1 MKKRILVCG
10 DSFKRISGLSYIA
23 LNLLKYFKNKNYE
36 VAYCVISG
44 TKDSIVSPKDIE
56 DKGHFFYEYL
66 KDEMLF
72 NSQIELKETYNIFDQ
87 AIEHFKPHIVFSVH
101 DIWRLDKIAF
111 NEYRDTYKWIHYAP
125 IESSFYFTHIVYPTE
140 FNKEYRKSLKG
151 IVEQMDLIIPYT
163 EMGKQVL
170 YSLSKENDIDKIT
183 DSVYNGIDLYYED
196 KSEINRQEIFRGLVK
211 DDDFVFMTVGGNFA
225 RKGLNYVIEAFYMFL
240 KQVENPKKYK
250 LYIHGYLDTLNSGTD
265 LKSMMYSL
273 GILDNCIMCKDEL
286 ISKRELYQRYKA
298 CDCYIGLP
306 LAEGFGL
313 GYSEALLNKLPIIY
327 HNFGG
332 HTEYLHNIGIPVNSV
347 ANYHPT
353 NQFAIWKIPDVIHCK
368 NIMLELVKMYKSSE
382 IKKRVNEGYEFAKN
396 NLTWDNIYSKFDN
409 ILDAYIEKNI
419 KVDNIFNNI
428 TIRKII

>member
-1 MKKRILVCG
+1 MKKRILICG

-36 VAYCVISG
+36 VSYCIISG

-125 IESSFYFTHIVYPTE
+125 IESSFYFTHIIYPTE
-140 FNKEYRKSLKG
+140 FNKEYRKSLKD
-151 IVEQMDLIIPYT
+151 IVKQMDLIIPYT
-163 EMGKQVL
+163 EMGRQVL
-170 YSLSKENDIDKIT
+170 YSLIKENDVNKIT
-183 DSVYNGIDLYYED
+183 DPVYNGIDLYYED
-196 KSEINRQEIFRGLVK
+196 KLEINRQEIFKGLVK
-211 DDDFVFMTVGGNFA
+211 NDDFVFMTVGGNFA
-225 RKGLNYVIEAFYMFL
+225 RKGLNYVVESFYMFL

-265 LKSMMYSL
+265 LKSMMYGL
-273 GILDNCIMCKDEL
+273 GILDNCILCKNEQ
-286 ISKRELYQRYKA
+286 ISKKELYRRYKMS
-298 CDCYIGLP
+298 DCYIGLP

-313 GYSEALLNKLPIIY
+313 GFAEALINKLPVIY
-327 HNFGG
+327 HNYGG
-332 HTEYLHNIGIPVNSV
+332 HKEYLEGIGYPVSSV
-347 ANYHPT
+347 SNYHPV
-353 NQFAIWKIPDVIHCK
+353 NQFTIWKIPDVNQTKDIMKYIATNK
-368 NIMLELVKMYKSSE
+368 NSKEVKDKIY
-382 IKKRVNEGYEFAKN
+382 EGYNFAKD
-396 NLTWDNIYSKFDN
+396 NLLWSNIYCKFDKIFSEFEN
-409 ILDAYIEKNI
+409 ILFKEDIVNKLH
-419 KVDNIFNNI
+419 
-428 TIRKII
+428 IRRIV